1 MSKTIYVEVAIQ
13 IANDAD
19 PYDTIQEC
27 DYQFS
32 GEGILSHEIVS
43 VVDSDD
49 RSVFWT
55 SCTNIMLFKV
65 TQIEFD
71 FTTDN
76 DEDSLNLEEQI
87 DLLDEVKDGVWEAED
102 EEDLVEKITSIY
114 GWCINSIN
122 FETFFLN
129 KRIEPM
135 KHKTFTVTLSAKAAH
150 CLEQLAENE
159 YRTPERMIHILMYE
173 GLQGYQYVHELCA
186 RKLEEDK
193 DPAVKSPH
201 QHYTNE
207 EIVEALK
214 PMAYW

>member
-1 MSKTIYVEVAIQ
+1 
-13 IANDAD
+13 
-19 PYDTIQEC
+19 
-27 DYQFS
+27 
-32 GEGILSHEIVS
+32 
-43 VVDSDD
+43 
-49 RSVFWT
+49 
-55 SCTNIMLFKV
+55 MLFKI

-71 FTTDN
+71 FTDDN
-76 DEDSLNLEEQI
+76 NEEALSLEDQI
-87 DLLDEVKDGVWEAED
+87 NLLDEVKDGIWEAED

-173 GLQGYQYVHELCA
+173 GLQGYQYVHELCV
-186 RKLEEDK
+186 RKLDEDK

-214 PMAYW
+214 PMAY